1 MFIQEN
7 YKFTENYD
15 ITDNYLNNIRVK
27 PTVKSIYRFM
37 ASRPHK
43 WRFKVG
49 YLCKME
55 CISSKTAYKY
65 LNQLIQLGLIQR
77 HQTKTDDGKFGD
89 LKKMDKWAVKVF
101 DEMLKLGIQPAELNQ
116 LN

>member
-27 PTVKSIYRFM
+27 P
-37 ASRPHK
+37 
-43 WRFKVG
+43 
-49 YLCKME
+49 
-55 CISSKTAYKY
+55 
-65 LNQLIQLGLIQR
+65 
-77 HQTKTDDGKFGD
+77 
-89 LKKMDKWAVKVF
+89 
-101 DEMLKLGIQPAELNQ
+101 AELNQ